1 MSVSAILPKL
11 DLSKIFNLS
20 ANLLIASFQRQSTE
34 DIDHLYECL
43 REGSRVPVGKL
54 TNDKTGNVIP
64 LYLRLDRTN
73 YRGKF
78 NKRNFLKAI
87 QILLEKFA
95 QEVDGNGQIS
105 KLGVLT
111 SPISGE
117 ILINVPAG
125 MRVDEEINVLMVS
138 VLPHKESLDIRLLFV
153 DGHEADR

>member
-1 MSVSAILPKL
+1 MSISTILPKL

-34 DIDHLYECL
+34 DIDHLYKCL
-43 REGSRVPVGKL
+43 KEGSEVPVGKL

-64 LYLRLDRTN
+64 LYLQLDRTN
-73 YRGKF
+73 YRGEF
-78 NKRNFLKAI
+78 NKQNFLKAV

-95 QEVDGNGQIS
+95 QEVDGSGYMG
-105 KLGVLT
+105 KLEALT
-111 SPISGE
+111 SPTSGE

-138 VLPHKESLDIRLLFV
+138 VLPRVESLVIRLLFV
-153 DGHEADR
+153 EGHKTDQ

>member
-1 MSVSAILPKL
+1 MSVSAILSKL

-20 ANLLIASFQRQSTE
+20 ANVLIASFQRQSAK

-43 REGSRVPVGKL
+43 REGSRVPAGKL

-64 LYLRLDRTN
+64 LYLQLDRTY
-73 YRGKF
+73 YRGEF
-78 NKRNFLKAI
+78 NKRNFLKAV

-95 QEVDGNGQIS
+95 QEGNGNEQIS
-105 KLGVLT
+105 KLGMRT

-138 VLPHKESLDIRLLFV
+138 VLPLEESLVIRLLFV